1 MPKQLTK
8 LVINEVSS
16 VDRGANEGAK
26 VLLWKRDDTDDTPLL
41 FNDIIKL
48 TDAEDDRRKEKDEDS
63 TGNNDDKLSDKLK
76 DMVDALIV
84 AAPSLDRQAAAHF
97 LMNHP
102 QGRKLAEHLNNISKT
117 ERNTPMDIFKVIS
130 ITENALMAGITKR
143 DGENYHTA
151 FARKF
156 ENDIEFRKQWRD
168 LNEAKQLHG
177 YLKSYPNMMGTT
189 PTSVE
194 VGATNVESD
203 AEKAYG
209 RLMEMAEAQHKPAP
223 TLTVA
228 QLFARVMADPANVK
242 LASRSL
248 RRSSV
253 SYDAELD
260 A

>member
-1 MPKQLTK
+1 MAKQLTK

-102 QGRKLAEHLNNISKT
+102 QGRKLAEHLNNISKK
-117 ERNTPMDIFKVIS
+117 EQPMDIFKVIS
-130 ITENALMAGITKR
+130 ITEQALMAGITKR

-177 YLKSYPNMMGTT
+177 YLKSQPNMMRTK
-189 PTSVE
+189 PTEAALGPTDVNDDKNAAYDDLMKL
-194 VGATNVESD
+194 V
-203 AEKAYG
+203 AEQRK
-209 RLMEMAEAQHKPAP
+209 LAP
-223 TLTVA
+223 TLSDA

-242 LASRSL
+242 LAARSL
-248 RRSSV
+248 GRSSV